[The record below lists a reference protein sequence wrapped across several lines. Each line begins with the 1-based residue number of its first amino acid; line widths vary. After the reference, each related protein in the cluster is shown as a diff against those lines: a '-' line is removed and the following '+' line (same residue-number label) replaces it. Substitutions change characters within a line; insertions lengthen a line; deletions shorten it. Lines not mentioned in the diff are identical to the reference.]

1 MPVVGSGL
9 PPVTSP
15 DLLRSSS
22 LAPRQQP
29 PLKGSCYFEQWC
41 LDMVRGLVSKRSEVT
56 YQAFGGTADAVES
69 PTPAG
74 DYKAVKD
81 TMAGAFDY
89 AAQARL
95 QTYVVT
101 CFSKCDVFG
110 AVTRAME
117 KDKTLRLIA
126 SKVGADTLFFQFGMH
141 NDDSSNFFS
150 LMAMKIHVTN
160 DNAVHV
166 GDLIQIGEWIHN
178 IPDWKRRR
186 EDRDHLAGVKK
197 REGKKHKP

>member
-1 MPVVGSGL
+1 MPVGSNL
-9 PPVTSP
+9 PPVSP
-15 DLLRSSS
+15 DLPRSSS
-22 LAPRQQP
+22 LVPRH
-29 PLKGSCYFEQWC
+29 KGSCYFEPSC
-41 LDMVRGLVSKRSEVT
+41 LDMAHELVSKQAEAT
-56 YQAFGGTADAVES
+56 YGAVESPADAVES
-69 PTPAG
+69 PTLAG

-89 AAQARL
+89 AALRRL
-95 QTYVVT
+95 QTHVVT

-110 AVTRAME
+110 AVARAME
-117 KDKTLRLIA
+117 KDKTLRLVA
-126 SKVGADTLFFQFGMH
+126 SKAGADTLFFQLGMH

-166 GDLIQIGEWIHN
+166 SDLIQIGEWVHN

-186 EDRDHLAGVKK
+186 EDRDHLAK
-197 REGKKHKP
+197 RHKH